1 MKMHVEA
8 DDCPW
13 RNSNLCPQPP
23 HGSSVQRT
31 ALLIRIDST
40 VENAFVCACSRPASQ
55 GAGSG
60 PAPALTELDPAHP
73 VGHSVDPLGSKR
85 EDFARALRTL
95 LKDPEQ
101 GMAAAALASLP
112 QDVMEYLLLAVHDH
126 RPVILRVNHGEGS
139 GPDQAMTILGL
150 RALAKGLGFT
160 LEVRE
165 SGDLSSRDSNAGDTP
180 THDDA
185 RA

>member
-1 MKMHVEA
+1 MDIQVET
-8 DDCPW
+8 DNCPW
-13 RNSNLCPQPP
+13 RNSNLCPQPS
-23 HGSSVQRT
+23 HGSSTQKPV
-31 ALLIRIDST
+31 LLIRIDST
-40 VENAFVCACSRPASQ
+40 VENAFVCACSRPARQ
-55 GAGSG
+55 GAENG
-60 PAPALTELDPAHP
+60 PSLAPTPLDPAHP
-73 VGHSVDPLGSKR
+73 VGHSIDPLGSR
-85 EDFARALRTL
+85 RDDFARALRTL

-112 QDVMEYLLLAVHDH
+112 QDVMEHLLLAVDDR
-126 RPVILRVNHGEGS
+126 RPVVLRVNHGEAS
-139 GPDQAMTILGL
+139 GPDQAMAILGL

-165 SGDLSSRDSNAGDTP
+165 SVDLPSRDSSSGDTP